1 MKQQIIT
8 VVFVFVLGIA
18 NAQNLTTIKQYYDPY
33 TKTQLNEVYSV
44 IAGTN
49 TRHGLYKSYDRAG
62 ILLEEG
68 SYKNGKSHGTWKTYY
83 GVTMASLYNDPV
95 NWRGKLWEIRNYS
108 NGNVHGYRARFKYP
122 KGVKQLDQE
131 WTYENNKVIKEVS
144 YYENGNKKSIFQ
156 VNGECKEWNEKGILI
171 TEHIIQNGDLIKSI
185 GYYDNGQKQLL
196 LQLNGD
202 CGEWFE
208 NGSKKKE
215 YKHIDGEIVGT
226 CKEWHR
232 DGQLMSDKIY
242 DKNSILISENVY
254 FNNGKPK
261 STFHC
266 DSLICKKLI
275 YDSLTGQNIEQTFF
289 QLQEIDGRIQTIMTG
304 EQTFFYANGNVKSSG
319 MNQSEEKHGK
329 WIFYY
334 EDGRKKEE
342 GTFSSNRKVGI
353 WNSYFNN
360 DTIEST
366 GAYDNNYKAGAWNY
380 YFDNGVLK
388 STGTYDSYGKQT
400 GLWRYYDASGN
411 LEYTEESKGGSKV
424 KKTAEQIR
432 KENEEIE
439 LAILRNK
446 TDSLKTQFSEN
457 RKKIERLYGVQEKD
471 EVVVSGV
478 IITPK
483 KVVATKKKNLYEAFL
498 IVEKELEEQINATS
512 EVTKIY
518 EMSVQ
523 KCQLSENVIL
533 LFSTDTK
540 ALEKQLKKIKDPNE
554 IMKLISK

>member
-1 MKQQIIT
+1 MKQYIFTAIFT
-8 VVFVFVLGIA
+8 FVLGIA

-68 SYKNGKSHGTWKTYY
+68 TYKNGKENGTWKKYY

-95 NWRGKLWEIRNYS
+95 NWKGKLWETCNYL
-108 NGNVHGYRARFKYP
+108 NGKRHGYRARFKYP
-122 KGVKQLDQE
+122 KGVKRLEHE
-131 WTYENNKVIKEVS
+131 WTYENNDIIKEVL
-144 YYENGNKKSIFQ
+144 YYENGNKKASFQ
-156 VNGECKEWNEKGILI
+156 LNGECKEWNENGVL
-171 TEHIIQNGDLIKSI
+171 TAEHIYKNGNPIKSI
-185 GYYDNGQKQLL
+185 EYYESGQKKLL

-215 YKHIDGEIVGT
+215 YKYVEGEVVGT
-226 CKEWHR
+226 YKEWYE
-232 DGQLMSDKIY
+232 DGQLMCDKIY
-242 DKNSILISENVY
+242 DRNSILISENVY
-254 FNNGKPK
+254 FNSGKPK
-261 STFHC
+261 SVFHC
-266 DSLICKKLI
+266 DSVICKKVI

-289 QLQEIDGRIQTIMTG
+289 QLQEINGRIQTIMTG
-304 EQTFFYANGNVKSSG
+304 EQTFFYTNGNIKSSG

-353 WNSYFNN
+353 WNSYFDN
-360 DTIEST
+360 DTLEST
-366 GAYDNNYKAGAWNY
+366 GEYDNNDKSGAWNY
-380 YFDNGVLK
+380 YFDNGILK
-388 STGTYDSYGKQT
+388 ATGTYDSYGRQV
-400 GLWRYYDASGN
+400 GLWSYYDASGK
-411 LEYTEESKGGSKV
+411 LEYTEESKGATKI

-439 LAILRNK
+439 LARLKNK
-446 TDSLKTQFSEN
+446 TDSLKTQFYEN
-457 RKKIERLYGVQEKD
+457 RKKLERLYGVQEKD

-478 IITPK
+478 TITPK
-483 KVVATKKKNLYEAFL
+483 KVVATKKKSLYDAFL
-498 IVEKELEEQINATS
+498 IVEKELEEKINATS

-523 KCQLSENVIL
+523 KCQLSEKVIL
-533 LFSTDTK
+533 LLSTDTK
-540 ALEKQLKKIKDPNE
+540 DLEKQLKKIKEPNE
-554 IMKLISK
+554 IMKLIGR